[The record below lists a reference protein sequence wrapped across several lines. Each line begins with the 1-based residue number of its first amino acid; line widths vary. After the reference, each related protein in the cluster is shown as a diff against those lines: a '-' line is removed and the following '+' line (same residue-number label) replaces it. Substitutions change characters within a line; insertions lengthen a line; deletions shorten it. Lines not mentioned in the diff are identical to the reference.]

1 MTDMNTRTGEGWYE
15 IIFKTDSESAYKKVQ
30 EACREQMGNSKMTV
44 KEKSMH
50 LYSCLMRTLAIMRAN
65 RVPKKD
71 CYVFLTKGAV
81 DVFRQHEMQ
90 LGIIREDFGEKG
102 KELFANFP
110 VVRVDEK
117 GVKAWVGVIATDIDA
132 LERL

>member
-1 MTDMNTRTGEGWYE
+1 MTDMTSRAGDGRYE

-30 EACREQMGNSKMTV
+30 EACREQMGNSKMAV
-44 KEKSMH
+44 EEKAMN
-50 LYSCLMRTLAIMRAN
+50 LYSCIMRKLATMRIN

-71 CYVFLTKGAV
+71 CSVFLTKGAV

-90 LGIIREDFGEKG
+90 LGMIREDFGEK
-102 KELFANFP
+102 EMFADYP

-117 GVKAWVGVIATDIDA
+117 GVKAWVGVLATDIDA